1 MHTVMKMST
10 LTAAALALLALCSCG
25 PKEIT
30 GTQTMNKDFMEIAAQ
45 RYSVRHFTSTPVE
58 KEKIDKIIEA
68 GRLAPTAVNSQPQM
82 VIVIQSPEKMEKL
95 NTLSPCVYGAPHAF
109 LFCYNK
115 DTVCPRGDNDNY
127 GDIDVTIVL
136 THMMLEAANLGVGT
150 CPVGYFDST
159 SIVKELGLPENLV
172 PVLLMPFGYAAEDAV
187 PSPRH
192 TEYRPMEETVAFI

>member
-1 MHTVMKMST
+1 MKIST
-10 LTAAALALLALCSCG
+10 FTTAALAILALCSCG
-25 PKEIT
+25 PAHKNDT
-30 GTQTMNKDFMEIAAQ
+30 RTMNKDFMEIAAQ

-58 KEKIDKIIEA
+58 KEKIDMIIEA

-82 VIVIQSPEKMEKL
+82 VVVIQSPEKMEKL
-95 NTLSPCVYGAPHAF
+95 NKLSPCVYGAPHAF

-115 DTVCPRGDNDNY
+115 DTVCPRGDSDNY

-150 CPVGYFDST
+150 CPVGYFDSAN
-159 SIVKELGLPENLV
+159 IVKELGLTENLV

-192 TEYRPMEETVAFI
+192 TEYRPVEETVAYI